1 MLNREDWLMIR
12 EMREKG
18 CYLRE
23 IAERVG
29 CSERTV
35 RRALRRGGPP
45 PRRRSGVRPGKLDPY
60 RAQVD
65 QWLADGVWNATVIFA
80 ELKAR
85 GYTGG
90 ISILRDYIRPK
101 RVLRKVQGTVRFET
115 APGRQLQSDWGQ
127 LETVVGGEP
136 MRVHFSINILGYS
149 RRFHVWAAACED
161 AEHTY
166 EGLIRTF
173 EHFGGVPSEVW
184 VDNQKAAVLSHGLD
198 GRVRFNPGFL
208 ALASHYGFTPKACRP
223 HRPQTKGKG
232 ERMVRYVKENF
243 FQHYRAFE
251 SLDHL
256 NRLLAQWLAEV
267 ADVRVHGTHKAVVR
281 ERFEEER
288 PHLSPLPPARF
299 DTSYRET
306 RRVAL
311 DAYIDV
317 RGNRYSVP
325 AHLCGETVAVRIALD
340 GTLKVFDAEGM
351 LVAEHRLRP
360 REAGWG
366 VVPEHHA
373 RLWQG
378 LKVETRSLACYEE
391 VASWN

>member
-1 MLNREDWLMIR
+1 M
-12 EMREKG
+12 
-18 CYLRE
+18 
-23 IAERVG
+23 
-29 CSERTV
+29 
-35 RRALRRGGPP
+35 
-45 PRRRSGVRPGKLDPY
+45 
-60 RAQVD
+60 
-65 QWLADGVWNATVIFA
+65 
-80 ELKAR
+80 
-85 GYTGG
+85 
-90 ISILRDYIRPK
+90 
-101 RVLRKVQGTVRFET
+101 
-115 APGRQLQSDWGQ
+115 
-127 LETVVGGEP
+127 
-136 MRVHFSINILGYS
+136 
-149 RRFHVWAAACED
+149 
-161 AEHTY
+161 
-166 EGLIRTF
+166 
-173 EHFGGVPSEVW
+173 
-184 VDNQKAAVLSHGLD
+184 DNQKAAVLSHGLD

-243 FQHYRAFE
+243 FQRHRAFE

-311 DAYIDV
+311 DAFIDV

-340 GTLKVFDAEGM
+340 GTLKVFDAEGT

-366 VVPEHHA
+366 VVPDHHA

-378 LKVETRSLACYEE
+378 LKVETRNLAAYEE
-391 VASWN
+391 AASWN